1 MTWIRSRR
9 SGESEARARTP
20 EARRLRQLCARPRL
34 DPGSALRASRDDGVA
49 VYRVPFFAA
58 LALAVLA
65 AAHPAAADPSI
76 PAVDAP
82 VCRLVEAAARAHDL
96 PVGFLTR
103 LIWRESSF
111 RAAAI
116 SPAGAQGIAQF
127 MPATAG
133 ERGLFDPFDPEAA
146 IPKSAELLADLEHQ
160 FGNLGLAAAAYN
172 AGALRVADWLAGR
185 RALPA
190 ETRDYVAVITGRPV
204 EDWKAGPVAPA
215 SPGPATPEPS
225 CAGELALLRVR
236 LPSLAVGSS
245 LLAPW
250 GVQLAGSFSKAA
262 AIAAYGH
269 RRAEFAAVLRDAP
282 PMVIGGRAA
291 GRGFRPF
298 YRVRFPAASRS
309 AASELCDR
317 ILRLG
322 GACSVTKS

>member
-1 MTWIRSRR
+1 MT
-9 SGESEARARTP
+9 AAPPLHRT
-20 EARRLRQLCARPRL
+20 
-34 DPGSALRASRDDGVA
+34 A
-49 VYRVPFFAA
+49 VLAA
-58 LALAVLA
+58 LALAVFYA
-65 AAHPAAADPSI
+65 TRPAAAEPPI
-76 PAVDAP
+76 PAVEAS

-96 PVGFLTR
+96 PAGFLTR

-127 MPATAG
+127 MPATVG

-185 RALPA
+185 LELPA

-204 EDWKAGPVAPA
+204 DDWKAGRSA
-215 SPGPATPEPS
+215 PGPAMPDRS

-236 LPSLAVGSS
+236 LPALSPASS

-250 GVQLAGSFSKAA
+250 GIQLAGSFSKAT

-269 RRAEFAAVLRDAP
+269 RRAELAAVLRDAP
-282 PMVIGGRAA
+282 PMVVGGRAA
-291 GRGFRPF
+291 GRGFQPF
-298 YRVRFPAASRS
+298 YRVRFPAPSRS
-309 AASELCDR
+309 AATRLCDR
-317 ILRLG
+317 IVRLG

>member
-1 MTWIRSRR
+1 MRQVVSHRGIERR
-9 SGESEARARTP
+9 AT
-20 EARRLRQLCARPRL
+20 
-34 DPGSALRASRDDGVA
+34 ALLV
-49 VYRVPFFAA
+49 
-58 LALAVLA
+58 AVLA
-65 AAHPAAADPSI
+65 GAAIAISRPAAAEPAI
-76 PAVDAP
+76 PAVDAS
-82 VCRLVEAAARAHDL
+82 VCRLVEAAAHAHDL

-146 IPKSAELLADLEHQ
+146 IPKSAELLADLDHQ

-185 RALPA
+185 RELPA

-204 EDWKAGPVAPA
+204 EEWKAGAAAPA
-215 SPGPATPEPS
+215 APGPASPEPS

-236 LPSLAVGSS
+236 LPGLAVGSS

-282 PMVIGGRAA
+282 PMVIGGRAP

-298 YRVRFPAASRS
+298 YRVRFPAPTRS
-309 AASELCDR
+309 VAAGICDR

-322 GACSVTKS
+322 GACSVTRS